1 MAQGRRHKGV
11 GKGSVPAFQFAE
23 FGIFFEQLIKRL
35 LIERYALKQA
45 NGRASGL
52 PARFLMS

>member
-1 MAQGRRHKGV
+1 M
-11 GKGSVPAFQFAE
+11 GKGSVPALQLTE
-23 FGIFFEQLIKRL
+23 FSICFEQLIKRL